1 MLLFLDPCL
10 QNFISSL
17 IYFSEKS
24 QASHLHKGDLEV
36 QFIDKW
42 KLRCAVEFIKNSLIR
57 CYLLF
62 LKHKKV
68 WRLLNKCLE
77 FLNFEVDDIA
87 FSANDPGPKWCNQTM
102 DIFFCFVELRS
113 LGMSKMENIQD
124 HSRKLLYLSVSIC
137 LLVDRSK
144 LFIVQD
150 RDVIK
155 RVL

>member
-1 MLLFLDPCL
+1 
-10 QNFISSL
+10 
-17 IYFSEKS
+17 
-24 QASHLHKGDLEV
+24 
-36 QFIDKW
+36 
-42 KLRCAVEFIKNSLIR
+42 
-57 CYLLF
+57 
-62 LKHKKV
+62 
-68 WRLLNKCLE
+68 
-77 FLNFEVDDIA
+77 
-87 FSANDPGPKWCNQTM
+87 M
-102 DIFFCFVELRS
+102 DYGELRS